1 MLTASADA
9 RPDAKEIVIGGVSG
23 GLEHIARPHAPM
35 GSVNGKTLLP
45 VNSVVAAVTDGA
57 DIIVEATP
65 REITLRPGESATLEI
80 KVTRNQYTGPLDLNV
95 ISWILTQEFSK
106 LPKGIVFDDKRS
118 KTALG
123 ENETQGR
130 VTLRAM
136 PDAPPLENYL
146 MTVIGQIAYN
156 RVFTTRS
163 AAPFRLTVR
172 P

>member
-1 MLTASADA
+1 
-9 RPDAKEIVIGGVSG
+9 
-23 GLEHIARPHAPM
+23 
-35 GSVNGKTLLP
+35 
-45 VNSVVAAVTDGA
+45 
-57 DIIVEATP
+57 
-65 REITLRPGESATLEI
+65 
-80 KVTRNQYTGPLDLNV
+80 V

-106 LPKGIVFDDKRS
+106 LPKGIVFDEKRS

-130 VTLRAM
+130 VTLRAL